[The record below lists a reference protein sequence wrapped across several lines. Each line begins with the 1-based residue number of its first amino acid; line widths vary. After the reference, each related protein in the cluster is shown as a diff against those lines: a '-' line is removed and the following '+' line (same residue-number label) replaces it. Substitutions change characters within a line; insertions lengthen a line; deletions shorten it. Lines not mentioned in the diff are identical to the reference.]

1 MVPEKALPALF
12 PDRMWAG
19 MKKFPPKPLPLRRS
33 ELLSRTAALAIF
45 VASAT
50 GCDDD
55 DDDRGTP
62 PRDAAGDLRDATAD
76 APRSDGGAPDL
87 VDARP
92 VDAADGAA
100 DTGSIAASRPET
112 RAFSPTLAQQLRT
125 PAGFAARVFASGLGN
140 PRFLAVDTDGS
151 VYVTLRAQSQ
161 VLRLR
166 DTDNDGDA
174 SEPGERTVVA
184 SAMTTPA
191 LEGVHGITIAGGRM
205 YLASVKAVVSAP
217 LSGGQLGAF
226 TTLVSDLPDGGQH
239 PNRTLAVGP
248 DGKLYVTVGSSCNAC
263 GETNPE
269 HATVLRLN
277 LDGTAATNP
286 ANPAHPM
293 LARNPMSRMSPRVFA
308 SGLRNTLGFDWHPTT
323 GELWGSDHG
332 SDGLGND
339 LPPDEINRIEAGKSY
354 GWPFCWGARQIDPII
369 EEPSMMTT
377 KAQYCPTT
385 APVLAEYPAHSAPI
399 GFLFYRG
406 GQFPAA
412 YNGDAFVAFRGSW
425 NRDVP
430 TGYKVVRVNF
440 ENGVP
445 AAIPG
450 QSSPIED
457 FLTGFLIEN
466 GRAHF
471 GRLAGLAVDATG
483 ALLVAEDTNGVIYR
497 VTHGSD
503 GGDGGVGDAGVV
515 DAASDAPADAAADA
529 GADAAGG
536 G

>member
-1 MVPEKALPALF
+1 MPKSNAG
-12 PDRMWAG
+12 RMWAR
-19 MKKFPPKPLPLRRS
+19 MKKFLSSAPLPFASSSLVRVP
-33 ELLSRTAALAIF
+33 RTVGFCAVCLAAPA
-45 VASAT
+45 
-50 GCDDD
+50 CDDD
-55 DDDRGTP
+55 DDTTGTR
-62 PRDAAGDLRDATAD
+62 PRDAAGDAARDAVADIPRADAGTDATAD
-76 APRSDGGAPDL
+76 VG
-87 VDARP
+87 DARP
-92 VDAADGAA
+92 ADASVDAVDGAA

-112 RAFSPTLAQQLRT
+112 RPFSMSLAQQLRT
-125 PAGFAARVFASGLGN
+125 PPGFGVQVFASGLGN
-140 PRFLAVDTDGS
+140 PRFLATDAEGN
-151 VYVTLRAQSQ
+151 VYVTLRAQGQ
-161 VLRLR
+161 VVRLR

-174 SEPGERTVVA
+174 SEPGERTVIA
-184 SAMTTPA
+184 SATTNPA

-205 YLASVKAVVSAP
+205 YLASVKSVLSAP
-217 LSGGQLGAF
+217 LAGGQLGTL

-263 GETNPE
+263 GETNSE

-277 LDGTAATNP
+277 LDGTPATNP

-293 LARNPMSRMSPRVFA
+293 LSRNPMTRVSTRVFA
-308 SGLRNTLGFDWHPTT
+308 SGLRNTLGFDWHPAT

-339 LPPDEINRIEAGKSY
+339 LPPDEINRIEGGKSY
-354 GWPFCWGARQIDPII
+354 GWPFCYGAREIDPVI
-369 EEPSMMTT
+369 EEPSMMVT

-385 APVLAEYPAHSAPI
+385 TPAIAGYPAHSAPI

-406 GQFPAA
+406 GQFPAS

-430 TGYKVVRVNF
+430 TGYKVVRVHF
-440 ENGVP
+440 QGGVP
-445 AAIPG
+445 AARAG
-450 QSSPIED
+450 QSSPAED

-471 GRLAGLAVDATG
+471 GRLAGLAVDGTG

-497 VTHGSD
+497 VIHGAGNGATD
-503 GGDGGVGDAGVV
+503 GG
-515 DAASDAPADAAADA
+515 ADTGADA
-529 GADAAGG
+529 GLDAAGG
-536 G
+536 